1 MAILNDQLSGSV
13 GSWPPI
19 APSSRATAYPLLPLT
34 SQMFGSNGP
43 MQLVI
48 DRFDASIL
56 GVVILTQTKFIDTW

>member
-13 GSWPPI
+13 GSWSPI

-48 DRFDASIL
+48 DRFNASIL